1 MENMKK
7 IAFLL
12 AALAISVAA
21 AAQKIPV
28 DPKFGNVSDAE
39 IDMTVYEPDTSAVA
53 VMLYRE
59 YTMDLVINDRT
70 GGISKEITV
79 HERIKVLKEEGKK
92 FGDYSFLY
100 VDSRTMKESYS
111 GVKVETFNRENGK
124 VVRTKMSKK
133 FDFDEKYAEDVRRR
147 SFSAENVKV
156 GSVVEVSY
164 RFTSS
169 RYFDID
175 DIDIQLTIPVN
186 KTHIEVGHAEYFTV
200 NRTQRGS
207 IPTVYRK
214 DNRLTNLGASSASY
228 QVDVDIFDAVDVPA
242 LPSESH
248 SFCPEQFRA
257 AIVYDMSGLV
267 IPGQVYES
275 ISMKWP
281 DVDKAISESDI
292 VKVCKGKFRDAKE
305 LEAALAGVEGDEA
318 RIVAVRNYVA
328 GKVKWDKK
336 SSLVPDDA
344 REILKRGSGSD
355 ADINALTASVLNTL
369 GYTAVPVMV
378 RSRDSGMLID
388 FHISLRSFDTFI
400 LRVST
405 PDGSQSWYLDA
416 AREEGYLN
424 VLSPLFLVEKARV
437 IPFDGPGEWADLT
450 NLTRPRVAEMVK
462 MKMEPDGTLT
472 GSAQILGSNEDSYVI
487 KANYNDFDTEDA
499 FLEDIESDEHIEIM
513 GFDIKKEYGP
523 SVEINYTFEKENDS
537 GGLVYIQPILSQF
550 HPASAFRKEER
561 KLPVDFAYPE
571 SLVYSF
577 ALEIPDGYVVE
588 ELPEKTAKSFP
599 PIGGRIQFLAQQV
612 GNSVSVNYRIS
623 LDKMMILPEDYADLR
638 LFWETAVGVEKST
651 IVLKKQ

>member
-1 MENMKK
+1 MKK
-7 IAFLL
+7 IVFLL
-12 AALAISVAA
+12 AALAVSFAA

-39 IDMTVYEPDTSAVA
+39 IDMTVYEPDTAAVA

-59 YTMDLVINDRT
+59 YTMDLVIGT
-70 GGISKEITV
+70 SGGISKEITV

-100 VDSRTMKESYS
+100 VDSRNVKEHYS
-111 GVKVETFNRENGK
+111 GVKVETFNREGGK

-133 FDFDEKYAEDVRRR
+133 FDFDEKYSEEVRRR

-156 GSVVEVSY
+156 GSVIEVFY
-164 RFTSS
+164 KFTSS

-207 IPTVYRK
+207 VPTLYRK
-214 DNRLTNLGASSASY
+214 DNRLTNLAGAVSY

-248 SFCPEQFRA
+248 SFCPEQFRS

-292 VKVCKGKFRDAKE
+292 FKVCKGKFRDVKE

-318 RIVAVRNYVA
+318 RIATVRNYVA

-355 ADINALTASVLNTL
+355 ADINALTASALNTL

-400 LRVST
+400 LRVTT

-424 VLSPLFLVEKARV
+424 VLDPLFLVEKARV
-437 IPFDGPGEWADLT
+437 IPFDGSGEWADLT

-472 GSAQILGSNEDSYVI
+472 GSAQIVGNNEDSYVI

-499 FLEDIESDEHIEIM
+499 FLEDIESDEHLEITS
-513 GFDIKKEYGP
+513 FDIKKEYGP
-523 SVEINYTFEKENDS
+523 LVEINYAFEKENDA

-561 KLPVDFAYPE
+561 KLPVDFPYPE

-577 ALEIPDGYVVE
+577 ALEIPEGYVVE
-588 ELPEKTAKSFP
+588 ELPEKTIKVFP
-599 PIGGRIQFLAQQV
+599 PVGGRVQLMAQQV
-612 GNSVSVNYRIS
+612 GNSVSVTYRTS
-623 LDKMMILPEDYADLR
+623 LDKMLVLPEDYADLR
-638 LFWETAVGVEKST
+638 LFWETAVGAEKST